1 MAAEVT
7 RGDVRLYRFTH
18 PDKERPVVI
27 LTRASILDHLSSVTV
42 APLTSTIRD
51 AASQV
56 HLTVLDGMKGP
67 CAVNLHN
74 LMTVPKSRLGRK
86 VATLSEERLSE
97 VCDALRY
104 ALGCGPS

>member
-1 MAAEVT
+1 MAGEVT

-56 HLTVLDGMKGP
+56 HLSVLDGMKGP
-67 CAVNLHN
+67 CVVNLHN
-74 LMTVPKSRLGRK
+74 LMTVPKARLGRRL
-86 VATLSEERLSE
+86 ATLSSDRLRE
-97 VCDALRY
+97 ICDALAF